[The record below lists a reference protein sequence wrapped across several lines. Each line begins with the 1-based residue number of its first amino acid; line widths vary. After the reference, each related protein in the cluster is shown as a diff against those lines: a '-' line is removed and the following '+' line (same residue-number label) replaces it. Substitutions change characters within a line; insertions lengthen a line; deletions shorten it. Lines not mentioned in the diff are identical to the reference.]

1 MDFKINMDFT
11 EVPEFKSKVDHWMQ
25 KFLVVYRTKD
35 VTPYMHALMSHVPE
49 FLKLYGNIEFFTQQG
64 MEKYNDITPKN
75 YFRSTNH
82 QGVSAIKQLFLK
94 RKRAFGGSRL

>member
-1 MDFKINMDFT
+1 
-11 EVPEFKSKVDHWMQ
+11 
-25 KFLVVYRTKD
+25 
-35 VTPYMHALMSHVPE
+35 MHALVSHVPE

-64 MEKYNDITPKN
+64 MEKYNDITSKN

-94 RKRAFGGSRL
+94 RKRAQHLEAAGCEREKRLLLFKLQCSWTYNQNMHG